1 MIPHGFDLPVT
12 IWQASGA
19 MPTDAFAALEDLW
32 ARAGGDPDALGRA
45 TLTGADPILPT
56 DFKIGTAASAT
67 VAAGALA
74 ASEIW
79 RQRTGRGQTVSVD
92 LRAAV
97 AAFRSE
103 RYLRLE
109 TDPSLDRRDPVF
121 GFYRAGD
128 GRWIQIHS
136 NLPHHHAG
144 ALKVLGC
151 EGTREAV
158 AAAVAKWTAADL
170 ENAFAAAALPTG
182 MVRSR
187 AEWHAHPQGAAVAAL
202 PLLEIERIGEARP
215 EPAGEG
221 TRALSGVRVLDL
233 TRVIAGPVCG
243 RTLAAYG
250 ADVLLVTAPH
260 LPNLPGLVVD
270 TGLGKLSASLDLR
283 QAGSLDTL
291 HGLIRGAD
299 VFCQSYRPGALAHLG
314 LAPEEVARLR
324 PGIVYVTLSAFGH
337 EGPWRARRGFETI
350 VQSVSGMA
358 HEQGIFQGGEAPRHL
373 PAQVVDHGTGYL
385 AAFGA
390 MMALARRAREGGSY
404 LVRVSLAQTGRWVDA
419 LGRVDGRGTPD
430 LPLDAVQ
437 DLIADMDSPFGRL
450 RHVVPAARFSE
461 TPARWARPTVPPGTH
476 PAAWPA

>member
-1 MIPHGFDLPVT
+1 
-12 IWQASGA
+12 
-19 MPTDAFAALEDLW
+19 MPTDAFGALEGLW
-32 ARAGGDPDALGRA
+32 NQAGGAPDALERA
-45 TLTGADPILPT
+45 TLSGADPILPS

-67 VAAGALA
+67 IAAGALA

-79 RQRTGRGQTVSVD
+79 RLRTGRGQAVAVD

-109 TDPSLDRRDPVF
+109 TDPTLDRRDPVF
-121 GFYRAGD
+121 GFYQAGD

-136 NLPHHHAG
+136 NLPHHRAG
-144 ALKVLGC
+144 ALKLLGC

-158 AAAVAKWTAADL
+158 AAAVAKWTAGDL
-170 ENAFAAAALPTG
+170 ESAFASAGLPTG

-187 AEWHAHPQGAAVAAL
+187 AEWWAHPQGTAVAGL
-202 PLLEIERIGEARP
+202 PLFEIVKIRAA
-215 EPAGEG
+215 PAEDAGAG
-221 TRALSGVRVLDL
+221 PRALSGIRVLDL

-260 LPNLPGLVVD
+260 LPNVPGLVVD

-283 QAGSLDTL
+283 RGGDLDRL
-291 HGLIRGAD
+291 RQLIRGAD

-314 LAPEEVARLR
+314 LAPEDLARLR

-337 EGPWRARRGFETI
+337 EGPWRERRGFETI
-350 VQSVSGMA
+350 IRSVSGMA
-358 HEQGIFQGGEAPRHL
+358 HEQGIAMGGEAPRHL

-390 MMALARRAREGGSY
+390 LVALARRAREGGSY
-404 LVRVSLAQTGRWVDA
+404 LVRVSLAQTGRWVDG
-419 LGRVDGRGTPD
+419 LGRVDGRNTRDLTP
-430 LPLDAVQ
+430 DAVQ
-437 DLIADMDSPFGRL
+437 DLLADTDSPFGRL
-450 RHVVPAARFSE
+450 RHVLPAAQLSE
-461 TPARWARPTVPPGTH
+461 TPAFWSRPTVPPGTH
-476 PAAWPA
+476 PADWPT

>member
-1 MIPHGFDLPVT
+1 MRT
-12 IWQASGA
+12 E
-19 MPTDAFAALEDLW
+19 AFGALEDLW
-32 ARAGGDPDALGRA
+32 GRAAGEAGALERA

-67 VAAGALA
+67 IAAGALA

-79 RQRTGRGQTVSVD
+79 RLRTGRGQTVAVD

-103 RYLRLE
+103 RYQRLE
-109 TDPSLDRRDPVF
+109 SDPSLDRRDPVF

-144 ALKVLGC
+144 ALRILGC
-151 EGTREAV
+151 EATREAV
-158 AAAVAKWTAADL
+158 AAAVAKWAAADL
-170 ENAFAAAALPTG
+170 EDAFAAAGLPTG

-187 AEWHAHPQGAAVAAL
+187 AEWHAHPQGVAVAGL
-202 PLLEIERIGEARP
+202 PLLEIVRIGEAPP
-215 EPAGEG
+215 EAPGDG
-221 TRALSGVRVLDL
+221 PRALSGVRVLDL

-250 ADVLLVTAPH
+250 ADVLLVTAAH
-260 LPNLPGLVVD
+260 LPNLRGLVVD

-283 QAGSLDTL
+283 QGGDLGTLRSLI
-291 HGLIRGAD
+291 GKAD
-299 VFCQSYRPGALAHLG
+299 VFCQSYRPGALAHWG
-314 LAPEEVARLR
+314 LAPEDVARLR

-358 HEQGIFQGGEAPRHL
+358 HEQGIAAGGEAPRHL

-404 LVRVSLAQTGRWVDA
+404 LVRVSLAQTGRWVDG
-419 LGRVDGRGTPD
+419 LDRVDGRATPD
-430 LPLDAVQ
+430 LPLEAVQ
-437 DLIADMDSPFGRL
+437 DLIADMDTPFGRL

-461 TPARWARPTVPPGTH
+461 TPARWSRPTVPPGTH